1 MHSLNLVKLFLEQ
14 SSEPKAIIM
23 AGGGGAGKSYILNQ
37 LDLSGIQVF
46 NPDPY
51 IEKQGLPLSV
61 ASNMTEKEVNQAVEK
76 RESFIWDTTAGNPSK
91 VQNIVESGYDVAMV
105 MIYTHPI
112 ISLISNF
119 ERERSMPAN
128 TVLSTWN
135 KSYSLIE
142 DYKNMLGDSF
152 YLIPNLRG
160 GKYEKE
166 IENFNR
172 SARQGSRGIEQF
184 LNNLISKD
192 PEKYK
197 SSFSKPFDLE
207 GEQALQAYEKEVEGL
222 DFDRDDEGMVKNLKK
237 HFDTFWQKEKMPPSG
252 SMEKKVAAIERTRQK
267 SKDDAEEVGTSIS
280 KMLGDKNFQSMI
292 AAGDDIQN
300 VKSELQSFLK
310 Y

>member
-207 GEQALQAYEKEVEGL
+207 DEQALQAYEKEVEGL

-280 KMLGDKNFQSMI
+280 KMLGDRNFQSMI

>member
-1 MHSLNLVKLFLEQ
+1 MHSLNLVRLFLEQ
-14 SSEPKAIIM
+14 SSNPKAIIM

-61 ASNMTEKEVNQAVEK
+61 ASNMTEKEVDKAVEK
-76 RESFIWDTTAGNPSK
+76 RESFVWDTTAGNASK
-91 VQNIVESGYDVAMV
+91 VKSIVDAGYDVAMV
-105 MIYTHPI
+105 MVYTHPI

-135 KSYSLIE
+135 ASYSLIE
-142 DYKNMLGDSF
+142 TYKKMLGDNF

-166 IENFNR
+166 IEDFNKA
-172 SARQGSRGIEQF
+172 ARQGSRGIEQF

-207 GEQALQAYEKEVEGL
+207 DEQALQAYEKEVEDL

-237 HFDTFWQKEKMPPSG
+237 HFNKFWEKGKMPPAG
-252 SMEKKVAAIERTRQK
+252 SMEKKVAAIERGRQK
-267 SKDDAEEVGTSIS
+267 SKDDAEEVGDFIS
-280 KMLGDKNFQSMI
+280 KNLRDKGFQEMVTS
-292 AAGDDIQN
+292 GDDLED
-300 VKSELQSFLK
+300 VKSGLQSFLK

>member
-14 SSEPKAIIM
+14 SPEPKAVIM

-207 GEQALQAYEKEVEGL
+207 DEQALQAYEKEVEGL

-280 KMLGDKNFQSMI
+280 KMLGDRNFQSMI